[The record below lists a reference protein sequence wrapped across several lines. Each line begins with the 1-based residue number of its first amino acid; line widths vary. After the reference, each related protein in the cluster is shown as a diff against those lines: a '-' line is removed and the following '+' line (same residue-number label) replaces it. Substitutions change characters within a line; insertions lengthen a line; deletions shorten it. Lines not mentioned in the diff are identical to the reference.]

1 MIHSTTII
9 LPLWFQTL
17 AKLKLEACK
26 MPCDVSTQWNSM
38 FDMLEFALQYREA
51 VDDIAGNKTANLR
64 QYELND
70 KEWQITEQLHDM
82 LKVLFVRV
90 LMELPTLT

>member
-9 LPLWFQTL
+9 LPLWFQTP

-26 MPCDVSTQWNSM
+26 MPHDVLTQWNLT
-38 FDMLEFALQYREA
+38 FDMLAFALQYGEA

-70 KEWQITEQLHDM
+70 KEWQIAEQLHDT
-82 LKVLFVRV
+82 LKVL
-90 LMELPTLT
+90 LIC

>member
-26 MPCDVSTQWNSM
+26 MPRDVSTRWNST

-51 VDDIAGNKTANLR
+51 VDDIAGNKTANLC

-70 KEWQITEQLHDM
+70 EEWWIAEQLHDT
-82 LKVLFVRV
+82 LKVIFVRV
-90 LMELPTLT
+90 LMELPALT

>member
-1 MIHSTTII
+1 
-9 LPLWFQTL
+9 
-17 AKLKLEACK
+17 

>member
-17 AKLKLEACK
+17 AKLKLEARK
-26 MPCDVSTQWNSM
+26 MPRDVLTWWNST

-51 VDDIAGNKTANLR
+51 VDDIAGNKTANLC

-70 KEWQITEQLHDM
+70 EEWWIAEQLHDT
-82 LKVLFVRV
+82 LKVIFVRV
-90 LMELPTLT
+90 LMELPALT